1 MEKLKGE
8 ATLLRIFI
16 GELDKVN
23 NRPLYEVI
31 VQAAKKYGL
40 AGATVLRGIMS
51 YGAGSIIHSAKIISL
66 SDDLPI
72 VIEIVDEEV
81 KIQEFIEI
89 IEPYF
94 PDSKYGGMVTTEKVN
109 VIYYKPGK
117 NKGI

>member
-8 ATLLRIFI
+8 ATLLRIFV

-31 VQAAKKYGL
+31 VYAAKKFGL

-51 YGAGSIIHSAKIISL
+51 YGAGSIIHTARILSL

-72 VIEIVDEEV
+72 VIEIVEESS
-81 KIQEFIEI
+81 KIQEFIKI
-89 IEPYF
+89 IEPF
-94 PDSKYGGMVTTEKVN
+94 FRVPDMEE
-109 VIYYKPGK
+109 
-117 NKGI
+117 

>member
-8 ATLLRIFI
+8 ATLLRIFL

-31 VQAAKKYGL
+31 VYAARKNGL
-40 AGATVLRGIMS
+40 AGATVLRGVMS
-51 YGAGSIIHSAKIISL
+51 FGAGSIIHSARILAL

-72 VIEIVDEEV
+72 VIEIVDDDA
-81 KIQEFIEI
+81 KIQTFIQV

-94 PDSKYGGMVTTEKVN
+94 PQSKYGGMITTEKVN
-109 VIYYKPGK
+109 VIYYKPGGTK
-117 NKGI
+117 S

>member
-8 ATLLRIFI
+8 ATLLRIFV

-23 NRPLYEVI
+23 HRPLYEVI
-31 VQAAKKYGL
+31 VYAARKFGL
-40 AGATVLRGIMS
+40 AGATVLKGIMS
-51 YGAGSIIHSAKIISL
+51 YGAQSVIHSAKILAL

-72 VIEIVDEEV
+72 VIEIVDEDL
-81 KIQEFIEI
+81 KIKGFIEV

-94 PDSKYGGMVTTEKVN
+94 PNSKYGGMITTEKVN

-117 NKGI
+117 SDN